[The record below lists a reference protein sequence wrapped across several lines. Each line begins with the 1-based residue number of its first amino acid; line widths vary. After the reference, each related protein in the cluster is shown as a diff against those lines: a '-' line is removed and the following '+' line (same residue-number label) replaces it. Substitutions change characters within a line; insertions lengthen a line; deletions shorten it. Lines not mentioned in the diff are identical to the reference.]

1 VGLKLVQKIMC
12 VGIATA
18 TTPKKS
24 NTKGINL
31 TSYEDRPLWYQSMN
45 RQSSEAK
52 DKGQTRAKSKQEFIR
67 NKSRWKRWK
76 GTIQFN
82 KWCWK
87 WAVNGKKLKP

>member
-1 VGLKLVQKIMC
+1 MC

-24 NTKGINL
+24 NTKGINP

-52 DKGQTRAKSKQEFIR
+52 DKGQPGPKASRNSFVIKAGGKGGKEQFSSTNGAGSGQSTGKS
-67 NKSRWKRWK
+67 
-76 GTIQFN
+76 
-82 KWCWK
+82 
-87 WAVNGKKLKP
+87 